1 MGKWIL
7 LAVLGVAGLG
17 FAAWLLAQRRVTE
30 TVLRKVVHPRTGRVR
45 RVYIRRPRLRAKLWF
60 EPDSHSPTKFVV
72 KFQGDP
78 DGFTVTRLPGE
89 PIHMTEAREA
99 LLELGLD
106 LEKCSWEDIVKA
118 AQ

>member
-1 MGKWIL
+1 MFQWL
-7 LAVLGVAGLG
+7 LVSLVAVGVLGVV
-17 FAAWLLAQRRVTE
+17 AWYLSQRRVTE

-45 RVYIRRPRLRAKLWF
+45 RVFIRRPGLRAKLWF
-60 EPDSHSPTKFVV
+60 EPDAHSPSKFVV

-78 DGFTVTRLPGE
+78 DAFTVTRLPGE

>member
-1 MGKWIL
+1 MLHWL
-7 LAVLGVAGLG
+7 LLSLVAVGVLGAVAWYLS
-17 FAAWLLAQRRVTE
+17 QRRVTE

-45 RVYIRRPRLRAKLWF
+45 RVLIRRPGLRAKVWF

-72 KFQGDP
+72 KHQGDP
-78 DGFTVTRLPGE
+78 DAFTVTRLPGE
-89 PIHMTEAREA
+89 PIHMTEARDA

-106 LEKCSWEDIVKA
+106 LEKCSWEDIVKV